1 MPATASNTVRN
12 RPSSSADRRTGG
24 AAVSSPIT
32 SANYRG
38 PSGALRHLPING
50 EEVASPAP
58 SAPPPHQWGRRPRP
72 LRRLRR
78 HLPMNGDGA
87 APLAPSAP
95 PPHEWDGAAP
105 PAPSAPPPHE
115 WGGVD
120 KNEAAPAADTAST
133 GRPPGDTRLVS
144 APLYGRCL
152 LLEANLCV
160 NCRRTRTE
168 NELTP
173 QCDDPRT
180 MSRGLSICRLL
191 HLR

>member
-12 RPSSSADRRTGG
+12 RRSSSADRRTGG
-24 AAVSSPIT
+24 AEVSSPIT
-32 SANYRG
+32 TANYRG

-58 SAPPPHQWGRRPRP
+58 SASPPHRWGRRSPSGAFGATSPSMGTAQP

-78 HLPMNGDGA
+78 HLPMNGEE
-87 APLAPSAP
+87 
-95 PPHEWDGAAP
+95 HT
-105 PAPSAPPPHE
+105 
-115 WGGVD
+115 

>member
-12 RPSSSADRRTGG
+12 RRSSSADRRTGG

-32 SANYRG
+32 TANYRG
-38 PSGALRHLPING
+38 PSGLWRHLPING
-50 EEVASPAP
+50 E
-58 SAPPPHQWGRRPRP
+58 
-72 LRRLRR
+72 
-78 HLPMNGDGA
+78 
-87 APLAPSAP
+87 
-95 PPHEWDGAAP
+95 GAAP

>member
-12 RPSSSADRRTGG
+12 RRSSSADRRTGG
-24 AAVSSPIT
+24 AEVSSPIT
-32 SANYRG
+32 TANYRLRL
-38 PSGALRHLPING
+38 ALRRLRRHLPING
-50 EEVASPAP
+50 TA
-58 SAPPPHQWGRRPRP
+58 QP

-78 HLPMNGDGA
+78 HLPMNG
-87 APLAPSAP
+87 
-95 PPHEWDGAAP
+95 DGAAP

>member
-12 RPSSSADRRTGG
+12 RRSSSADRRTGG
-24 AAVSSPIT
+24 AEVSSPIT
-32 SANYRG
+32 TANYRG

-58 SAPPPHQWGRRPRP
+58 WAPPPHQWGRRSP

-78 HLPMNGDGA
+78 HLPIK
-87 APLAPSAP
+87 
-95 PPHEWDGAAP
+95 
-105 PAPSAPPPHE
+105 
-115 WGGVD
+115 WGGVEYT